1 MLSSAAT
8 AWYDI
13 SVDDSVPRSI
23 AVAFMQALP
32 HDVLVSIL
40 QNLDS
45 GELARIA
52 VTCSDLRRAC
62 VIVWPRRQVLV
73 RVHSGERLHV
83 TAHDPYLGI
92 GATLR
97 SPPAGMKTVKAVV
110 VFDRHLVVACV
121 EAVSSHVI
129 LYMYLPRSGRWRR
142 LPPPSI
148 TSIAACQSIGDRY
161 LIVVDNDGATML
173 YSLDDKLWHKC
184 PSAPSPHRN
193 GAAGVIRGRDR
204 GAKFDLKTKTW
215 SSIAPMPEGREK
227 MGSCVY
233 KDRLVVAGGH
243 LE

>member
-1 MLSSAAT
+1 MPPRVVPVPWAPVHTGNKSNKFHTRLRACFCDLTMLSSAAT

-161 LIVVDNDGATML
+161 LVT
-173 YSLDDKLWHKC
+173 C
-184 PSAPSPHRN
+184 
-193 GAAGVIRGRDR
+193 
-204 GAKFDLKTKTW
+204 FDVL
-215 SSIAPMPEGREK
+215 I
-227 MGSCVY
+227 C
-233 KDRLVVAGGH
+233 
-243 LE
+243 